1 MKNRRKK
8 AENFRKVQSRATNRG
23 ACREETLQADF
34 QHNFPFGAVSGIAS
48 DCEKKAPQN
57 R

>member
-8 AENFRKVQSRATNRG
+8 AEYFRKVQLRAANGG
-23 ACREETLQADF
+23 ASSEETLQVDF
-34 QHNFPFGAVSGIAS
+34 QHNFPFGAVSGMAL
-48 DCEKKAPQN
+48 DCEKKAQQN